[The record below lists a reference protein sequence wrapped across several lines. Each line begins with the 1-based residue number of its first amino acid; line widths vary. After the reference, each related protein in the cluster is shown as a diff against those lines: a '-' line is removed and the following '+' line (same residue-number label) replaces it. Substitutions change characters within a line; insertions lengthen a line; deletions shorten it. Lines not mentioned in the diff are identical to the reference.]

1 MSQPTRLTHFSPIF
15 PVKDLQRALAHYE
28 SLGFVTHAY
37 GDGDEY
43 GYADRDG
50 IGLHLAVGHGH
61 DPGAEGIET
70 YLYVEDADALYDEWT
85 RAGIGGITRH
95 VRDTPYQLREGAHI
109 DPDGNVIRF
118 GSPLPGLRKERL
130 QSHLESRYGIGVTQ
144 LSELDVRV
152 FRVDRR
158 DGPSWVA
165 RLFPAVRPA
174 AVVAG
179 DAEILAFLAEHD
191 FPAERRATTESVSA
205 LDGRAVLVTEYVAAV
220 PRAERRA
227 AIRDAG
233 GLHHLGELLGRLH
246 TLPDGT
252 GAVDRDGGAW
262 HHLADGGPH
271 DEIAA
276 AARLLGYA
284 EGLVPAGER
293 HLYESMRAELEALDD
308 CQDLPQALI
317 HPDFVLANVI
327 ASPDRGMVLVDWT
340 GAGRGSRLWSLA
352 WLLFAEGAKDLR
364 RVDRVVAGYRQHVE
378 LEPEELLR
386 LEAVA
391 PIRWVILKSWEFA
404 MGRKNLAETARGVAE
419 AHELAAAVGE
429 RARAVFAAT

>member
-1 MSQPTRLTHFSPIF
+1 VSQPTRLTHFSPIF

-205 LDGRAVLVTEYVAAV
+205 LDGRAVLVTEYVAMPAASTTSANCSDGSTRCPTGRV
-220 PRAERRA
+220 PS
-227 AIRDAG
+227 
-233 GLHHLGELLGRLH
+233 
-246 TLPDGT
+246 
-252 GAVDRDGGAW
+252 
-262 HHLADGGPH
+262 
-271 DEIAA
+271 IAT
-276 AARLLGYA
+276 
-284 EGLVPAGER
+284 EGLGTTWPTAVRTTRSPRPPGCWGMPKVSCP
-293 HLYESMRAELEALDD
+293 LESDTSTNR
-308 CQDLPQALI
+308 C
-317 HPDFVLANVI
+317 
-327 ASPDRGMVLVDWT
+327 
-340 GAGRGSRLWSLA
+340 
-352 WLLFAEGAKDLR
+352 
-364 RVDRVVAGYRQHVE
+364 
-378 LEPEELLR
+378 
-386 LEAVA
+386 A
-391 PIRWVILKSWEFA
+391 PSSKPST
-404 MGRKNLAETARGVAE
+404 TARTY
-419 AHELAAAVGE
+419 
-429 RARAVFAAT
+429 RRP